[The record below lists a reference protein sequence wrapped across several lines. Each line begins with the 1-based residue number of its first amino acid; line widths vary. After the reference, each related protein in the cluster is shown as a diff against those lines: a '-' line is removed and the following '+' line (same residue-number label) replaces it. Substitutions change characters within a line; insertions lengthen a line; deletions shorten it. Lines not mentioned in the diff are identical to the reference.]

1 MGRPNAKSLE
11 NRMLAYRNPDRK
23 KSKALHHRTISVCV
37 HRTVAPV
44 PEDKIP
50 DSWQGAAL
58 PARAHPK
65 KKEQEGSR
73 SASTAA
79 CMLLAVHLRGASQG
93 LLHAEH
99 LLRITSPCS
108 SRK

>member
-44 PEDKIP
+44 PEDNIP

-65 KKEQEGSR
+65 KKNKKGREAR
-73 SASTAA
+73 
-79 CMLLAVHLRGASQG
+79 R
-93 LLHAEH
+93 LLHACCLLYTCAAH
-99 LLRITSPCS
+99 LKGCCTPSICCA
-108 SRK
+108 